1 MEEEFYATIKL
12 KTGEEIFSKVSSA
25 DEDRTN
31 LLVLGPIVISELK
44 HRTGRTSGYK
54 VEPWL
59 KTLDP
64 NDNLVVIP
72 WDNVVTIIEN
82 NSEKMI
88 EIYNSYLEDT
98 KEEPTNNSFSGSDNY
113 SEITKEMGYVS
124 SVEDAKAMLEKLYNA
139 KSN

>member
-12 KTGEEIFSKVSSA
+12 KTGEEIFSKVSVV
-25 DEDRTN
+25 DEDKIN
-31 LLVLGPIVISELK
+31 LLVLGPVVISELK
-44 HRTGRTSGYK
+44 NRTGRTSGYK

-64 NDNLVVIP
+64 NNNLIVIKM
-72 WDNVVTIIEN
+72 DDVMTIIEN
-82 NSEKMI
+82 ENEKMVD
-88 EIYNSYLEDT
+88 IYNSYLEDS
-98 KEEPTNNSFSGSDNY
+98 KEQSTNSSFSGSENY

-124 SVEDAKAMLEKLYNA
+124 SVEDAKAMLEKLYNT

>member
-31 LLVLGPIVISELK
+31 LLVLGPIVILELK
-44 HRTGRTSGYK
+44 NRTGRTSGYK

-72 WDNVVTIIEN
+72 RDNVVTISEN

>member
-44 HRTGRTSGYK
+44 NRTGRTSGYK